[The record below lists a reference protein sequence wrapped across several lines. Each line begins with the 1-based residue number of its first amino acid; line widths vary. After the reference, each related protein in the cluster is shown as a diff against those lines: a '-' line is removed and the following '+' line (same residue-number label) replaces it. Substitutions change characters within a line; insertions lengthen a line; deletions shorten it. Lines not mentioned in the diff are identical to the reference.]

1 MEQPREPKF
10 YPNELDLN
18 IVISS
23 EEREKDEKII
33 NCENCDTLKKMKDIM
48 AMSYE
53 AYQKANGN
61 LQKQQELF
69 LIMVIEEFKKMGME
83 KLIPYFTCNYDVIKR
98 EYKLMLTIPVTF
110 CESDSLKSQGR
121 G

>member
-18 IVISS
+18 IVIGSKG
-23 EEREKDEKII
+23 REKDEKII

-53 AYQKANGN
+53 AYQKANGR
-61 LQKQQELF
+61 
-69 LIMVIEEFKKMGME
+69 KKE
-83 KLIPYFTCNYDVIKR
+83 DEDR
-98 EYKLMLTIPVTF
+98 
-110 CESDSLKSQGR
+110 R
-121 G
+121 W